1 MKNLF
6 QLDILSRKFDTF
18 QIDNFIA
25 QQIVFIK
32 NLIIIFKNFSMSITI
47 IIKKFE
53 YLVSKRFAIQIIK
66 KKIKNYSI
74 LK

>member
-6 QLDILSRKFDTF
+6 QLNILSRRFNIF
-18 QIDNFIA
+18 QIEKIIA

-32 NLIIIFKNFSMSITI
+32 NLITILKKFLMSITI

-53 YLVSKRFAIQIIK
+53 YLMSKRLVIQIIK

>member
-53 YLVSKRFAIQIIK
+53 YLMSKQLVIQIIK

-74 LK
+74 LR

>member
-6 QLDILSRKFDTF
+6 QLDILSRKFDIF
-18 QIDNFIA
+18 QINNFIA

-32 NLIIIFKNFSMSITI
+32 NFMRIFRNFSISITI
-47 IIKKFE
+47 IIEKFE
-53 YLVSKRFAIQIIK
+53 YLMSKRLVIQIIK